1 MKMDDVN
8 AGLLR
13 PTNELCGLTLDALAT
28 LYKKKLRED
37 LEGYFCLQND
47 GFADEVYNWIV
58 EAPRDEWVLR
68 LVFVKFRDMPY
79 SVWGDDWKILYE
91 KIKTNSKV
99 APKSEEVAAKE
110 LMNEVKRARCRLYDN
125 KDASND
131 PMVAANT
138 VESHTSKLRRMVRRL
153 FCR

>member
-8 AGLLR
+8 VGLLR
-13 PTNELCGLTLDALAT
+13 PTNELCGLTLDDLAT

-47 GFADEVYNWIV
+47 GFADDVYNWIV

-68 LVFVKFRDMPY
+68 LVFVKFRDIPY

-99 APKSEEVAAKE
+99 APKSEEEAAKK
-110 LMNEVKRARCRLYDN
+110 LKNEAKKAGDFIYIRN
-125 KDASND
+125 EASHA
-131 PMVAANT
+131 PRVAANT
-138 VESHTSKLRRMVRRL
+138 VENHTNILRRMARRL
-153 FCR
+153 LRT